1 MKILHTS
8 DWHIG
13 STFFG
18 KKRYEEYSKFFAWL
32 LDFIQK
38 EQIDVLLVSGDIFDT
53 SLPSNT
59 AQNLYYSFLVNLQK
73 TPCTHV
79 VLTGGNHDSPSFLN
93 APKELLKS
101 FNIHVVGT
109 MPQNIAEEIIRIE
122 KNNEEIIILAVPYL
136 RERDLQEIAITDDFE
151 TRAEK
156 ISEAIKN
163 HYVKLTE
170 LACKDKNPKTPLIA
184 MGHLYIAGSHL
195 EEEGEREL
203 YIGSLAQI
211 SASIFPK
218 ELDYV
223 ALGHIH
229 SAQKIAKTEHIRY
242 CGSPLAMNFSEKKF
256 AKKMFL
262 LETGDTLK
270 IQEIQVPEFQITRKI
285 CGNLATIQEEIEKLN
300 ALNQVVWLE
309 IDYHGQENITLKDT
323 LFELV
328 SGNKIEILK
337 FKNQKSAAQFSSSE
351 IAQENL
357 EELTPDTFFTTYILQ
372 DSNANSEGKEK
383 FSDEEKQEL
392 LACYHEILN
401 QLQEQDSNE

>member
-18 KKRYEEYSKFFAWL
+18 KKRYEEYNKFFMWL
-32 LDFIQK
+32 LNFIQQN
-38 EQIDVLLVSGDIFDT
+38 QIDVLLVAGDIFDT

-73 TPCTHV
+73 TPCKHV
-79 VLTGGNHDSPSFLN
+79 VITGGNHDSPSFLN
-93 APKELLKS
+93 APKDLLQS
-101 FNIHVVGT
+101 FNIHVIGAVL
-109 MPQNIAEEIIRIE
+109 QNIAEEIITISI
-122 KNNEEIIILAVPYL
+122 NNEEIVVLAVPFL
-136 RERDLQEIAITDDFE
+136 RERDLQDIAITDNFE

-156 ISEAIKN
+156 IVSAVKN
-163 HYVKLTE
+163 HYAQLTE
-170 LACKDKNPKTPLIA
+170 LALKNKNPKSLLIA

-211 SASIFPK
+211 SANIFPK
-218 ELDYV
+218 EIDYA

-229 SAQKIAKTEHIRY
+229 SAQKVAKTEHIRY

-270 IQEIQVPEFQITRKI
+270 IQEISIPEFQITRKI
-285 CGNLATIQEEIEKLN
+285 CGNLTDIQKEIEELKKSE
-300 ALNQVVWLE
+300 QSVWLE
-309 IDYHGQENITLKDT
+309 IEYTGQEETFSKDI

-328 SGNKIEILK
+328 KDSKIEILK
-337 FKNQKSAAQFSSSE
+337 FKNQKILRQFTKSE
-351 IAQENL
+351 KIQQNL
-357 EELTPDTFFTTYILQ
+357 EELTPQTVFNEYILN
-372 DSNANSEGKEK
+372 SKANADEEK
-383 FSDEEKQEL
+383 FSEEEKQEL

-401 QLQEQDSNE
+401 HLQEQDTNE

>member
-18 KKRYEEYSKFFAWL
+18 KKRYDEYHKFFTWL
-32 LDFIQK
+32 LDFIQQN
-38 EQIDVLLVSGDIFDT
+38 EVDALLVAGDIFDT

-59 AQNLYYSFLVNLQK
+59 AQNLYYSFLVDLQK
-73 TPCTHV
+73 TPCKHV

-93 APKELLKS
+93 APKDLLKS
-101 FNIHVVGT
+101 FNIHVAGA
-109 MPQNIAEEIIRIE
+109 MPQNLEDEIIRIQ
-122 KNNEEIIILAVPYL
+122 KNNEEAIILAVPYL
-136 RERDLQEIAITDDFE
+136 RERDLQDIAITDSFE

-156 ISEAIKN
+156 IISAIED
-163 HYVKLTE
+163 HYAKLTE
-170 LACKDKNPKTPLIA
+170 LALTKKNPNSPLIA

-195 EEEGEREL
+195 EDENEREL

-211 SASIFPK
+211 STSIFPK

-262 LETGDTLK
+262 LEAGSSLK
-270 IQEIQVPEFQITRKI
+270 IQEIQVPEFQITKKI
-285 CGNLATIQEEIEKLN
+285 CGNLSAIQEEIERLKILD
-300 ALNQVVWLE
+300 QSVWLE
-309 IDYHGQENITLKDT
+309 IEYHGQEGITLKDT
-323 LFELV
+323 LFDLV
-328 SGNKIEILK
+328 KGSKIEILK
-337 FKNQKSAAQFSSSE
+337 FKNQKITSQYHHNE
-351 IAQENL
+351 LIQENL
-357 EELTPDTFFTTYILQ
+357 EELTPDIVFKKYILN
-372 DSNANSEGKEK
+372 DTANSEEK
-383 FSDEEKQEL
+383 NFSDETKQEL
-392 LACYHEILN
+392 LTCYHEILN
-401 QLQEQDSNE
+401 HLQEQDSNE